1 MYVLEIMIML
11 SVILYLGFYCYVIL
25 IFILDFVRYFDS
37 RFSDSICYKVIKILE
52 LNYSYYKEY
61 LKILVNVY
69 LWIMY

>member
-1 MYVLEIMIML
+1 MYVLEIIIML

-37 RFSDSICYKVIKILE
+37 RFSDSICYIVIKILE

-69 LWIMY
+69 LWIKY